1 MFSQFCIL
9 QQRDLNPPN
18 GPISANKGELNTM
31 ARYLIEVQH
40 DATPGECGR
49 AIELLLGSGSHF
61 VAQAEWGCS
70 DGVHKAWMIVDVEK
84 KEEAV
89 ALVPPPYRSRS
100 TVVQLTRFT
109 IEDLGRIL
117 QQHNFDKQ

>member
-1 MFSQFCIL
+1 
-9 QQRDLNPPN
+9 
-18 GPISANKGELNTM
+18 M
-31 ARYLIEVQH
+31 ARYLIEVHH
-40 DATPGECGR
+40 DATPGECGK

-70 DGVHKAWMIVDVEK
+70 DGVHKAWMIVDVDR

-89 ALVPPPYRSRS
+89 GLVPPPYRSRS
-100 TVVQLTRFT
+100 TVVQLTKFT

-117 QQHNFDKQ
+117 QQQVPGTLPGQDIPRLPLPDLHGRR